1 MSSRPAIT
9 FEVKFQTQIISDFRS
24 MRSSDSGIFNLVVL
38 MGPEQ
43 PISVLSDQ
51 LEGINWDG
59 TGVGFGVR
67 GSPLQNLTVRL
78 EGKYICPLNTPSPF
92 SLRPL

>member
-1 MSSRPAIT
+1 
-9 FEVKFQTQIISDFRS
+9 
-24 MRSSDSGIFNLVVL
+24 

-43 PISVLSDQ
+43 PVSVLEDQ
-51 LEGINWDG
+51 LKGINWDG

-78 EGKYICPLNTPSPF
+78 EGKYPA
-92 SLRPL
+92 